1 MPRTTTSSAGS
12 LVVGAAVRRA
22 RKDSQLTQA
31 QLADRIGSSAPY
43 VANVEA
49 GRENLTI
56 GRLTAI
62 AEALGRELRVELREV
77 ERFGVTLEPTATT

>member
-1 MPRTTTSSAGS
+1 M
-12 LVVGAAVRRA
+12 
-22 RKDSQLTQA
+22 
-31 QLADRIGSSAPY
+31 ADRIGSSAPY